1 MLMTVHFTCVES
13 VFLCTS
19 KFTLKVVGSCYEN
32 GLLDILYLCTLQE
45 SLRFSNLINS
55 RLKFSTLRVFSNQNI
70 SDSTQSNRNTEG
82 CMVCY
87 DKRTLF
93 TTNDKSW
100 HQQPTKN
107 NNKKHWI
114 AFSGL
119 RRRIPVRILR
129 LCSRAI
135 ASLVGTMCFFFL
147 FSCEISETVS
157 ARSCNHRHHHQW
169 LLLLCCYLHF
179 RFCYLRRE
187 TDSPAAAAARRVSM
201 QQEARLS
208 FILPARVMT
217 FAIRACLLNRLPF
230 GPGLSPIDH
239 PIPYRPDYCFSF
251 VGMLTFKF
259 LGGTWLRLPFQRQFT
274 TQWRLQAF
282 WR

>member
-1 MLMTVHFTCVES
+1 MTVHFTCVES

-135 ASLVGTMCFFFL
+135 ASLVGTMCFFF
-147 FSCEISETVS
+147 FSVAKFRKQSPPAVVIIAIIISD
-157 ARSCNHRHHHQW
+157 
-169 LLLLCCYLHF
+169 F
-179 RFCYLRRE
+179 FFCAVIFIFGSVIFAVKLIALRRRLLGVYQCSRRRAYPSSCPPE
-187 TDSPAAAAARRVSM
+187 LWHSRSVPA
-201 QQEARLS
+201 
-208 FILPARVMT
+208 F
-217 FAIRACLLNRLPF
+217 
-230 GPGLSPIDH
+230 
-239 PIPYRPDYCFSF
+239 
-251 VGMLTFKF
+251 
-259 LGGTWLRLPFQRQFT
+259 
-274 TQWRLQAF
+274 
-282 WR
+282 